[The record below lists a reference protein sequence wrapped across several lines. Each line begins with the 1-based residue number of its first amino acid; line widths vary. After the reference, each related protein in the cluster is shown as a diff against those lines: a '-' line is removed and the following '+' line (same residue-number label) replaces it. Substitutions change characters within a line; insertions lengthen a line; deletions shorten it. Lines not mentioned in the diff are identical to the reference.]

1 MGLRDRHGGGHR
13 LCFAVLSSHI
23 IIPFSSL
30 LQTLD
35 VFQCHNSSLCLSSFS
50 PLPPSRKNSNLAH
63 REKMCRKMVKCK
75 YKLRFYCS
83 PFGLPPF
90 NLFISNNNRQ
100 QKQPR
105 RRSFKKTAFLLPLN
119 FTPPYCKTNDF
130 QSCPAGL

>member
-1 MGLRDRHGGGHR
+1 MYC
-13 LCFAVLSSHI
+13 CFEQPYNYTI
-23 IIPFSSL
+23 FKPL
-30 LQTLD
+30 LQLRLLTFFNAIILPSA
-35 VFQCHNSSLCLSSFS
+35 CSFS